1 MWIRYRNYLML
12 YVYCQN
18 RKPFMRYQDMLGS
31 VSFFALESGW
41 KKKHLWSVKVLLL
54 RFGSATLL
62 ESICNTHCME
72 TLTWK
77 SKTGCCCCCCC
88 VTVRYNWIGNS
99 VLLCDRIEVPK
110 WYRTGTISIT
120 NKGSVMWNFT
130 ATFNRLNLI
139 WPYNSNVGV

>member
-31 VSFFALESGW
+31 VSFFAFESGW
-41 KKKHLWSVKVLLL
+41 KKNIFDLLKCCYSASDPPHCLKVFVIHIAWKL
-54 RFGSATLL
+54 F
-62 ESICNTHCME
+62 
-72 TLTWK
+72 TWK
-77 SKTGCCCCCCC
+77 SKTGCCCCCC
-88 VTVRYNWIGNS
+88 VTVRYYWIGNS

-120 NKGSVMWNFT
+120 NKGSVMRNFT